1 MKILRGL
8 GACCAA
14 LALTSCVATP
24 DLLEQNDSGAMPTV
38 ASRIL
43 IVVDGKIFGAP
54 LFGSE
59 GHAYLSGLGTGLK
72 AALASV
78 PSQVVSV
85 DPMMFGNPVLP
96 ALESSRPSH
105 MVRVFT
111 VSNTQRQ
118 GFPIS
123 AVWQMD
129 VSRVAISAIP
139 PADGKPAGTRIKT
152 TGIYK
157 ARAEGDTCLESDS
170 RATKCGEAMGKLL
183 GESLRAAHVV
193 QIESGG

>member
-8 GACCAA
+8 AACGAV
-14 LALTSCVATP
+14 LALTSCVAAP
-24 DLLEQNDSGAMPTV
+24 DLLEQNNAGATPSV
-38 ASRIL
+38 ARQLL

-54 LFGSE
+54 LFGTE

-72 AALASV
+72 SALGAV
-78 PSQVVSV
+78 PSRVVDV

-96 ALESSRPSH
+96 ALEASRPTH
-105 MVRVFT
+105 VVRVFT

-139 PADGKPAGTRIKT
+139 PADGKPAGTRFKA

-157 ARAEGDTCLESDS
+157 ARAEGDTCLESDD
-170 RATKCGEAMGKLL
+170 RAMKCGEAMGKLF
-183 GESLRAAHVV
+183 GESLLAAHVV
-193 QIESGG
+193 QIDAGN

>member
-1 MKILRGL
+1 MKLLRGL
-8 GACCAA
+8 AACTAV
-14 LALTSCVATP
+14 LALTACVAAP
-24 DLLEQNDSGAMPTV
+24 DLLEQNNSGATPTV
-38 ASRIL
+38 ARQLL

-54 LFGSE
+54 LFGTE

-72 AALASV
+72 GALGSV
-78 PSQVVSV
+78 PSRVVDV

-105 MVRVFT
+105 IVRVFT
-111 VSNTQRQ
+111 VSDTQRQ

-129 VSRVAISAIP
+129 VSRVAISTIP
-139 PADGKPAGTRIKT
+139 PADGKPAGTRFKT

-157 ARAEGDTCLESDS
+157 ARAEGDTCLESDDL
-170 RATKCGEAMGKLL
+170 AMKCGEAMGKLL
-183 GESLRAAHVV
+183 GESMLAAHVV
-193 QIESGG
+193 QVDTGN